1 MALILIVDDLPDTIQ
16 ALQRV
21 LIAHGHEVLTA
32 ADGVE
37 ALQQLQNHSIDIMI
51 LDIHLPNKDGIEV
64 LREVR
69 QLALPTKIIAMSGG
83 GIAADFGILE
93 IAKNLG
99 ASATLK
105 KPFGMQDLMQ
115 VINPLVQA

>member
-37 ALQQLQNHSIDIMI
+37 ALQQLQKHSIDIMI